1 MEPRPDDGDDVAEHA
16 RQHMRR
22 VAAMEPRPDDGDDV
36 ALRRRD
42 VRPGLAAMEPRP
54 DDGDDDAIVAE
65 AVADGMTPQW
75 SPALTTGTTPSA
87 PHRTRRQSCR
97 NGAPP

>member
-1 MEPRPDDGDDVAEHA
+1 
-16 RQHMRR
+16 
-22 VAAMEPRPDDGDDV
+22 
-36 ALRRRD
+36 
-42 VRPGLAAMEPRP
+42 MEPRP
-54 DDGDDDAIVAE
+54 DDGDDDGVKALASQVAALPQWSPALTTGTTSLQDTISAAFWSPQWSPALTTGTTWPSTRASTC
-65 AVADGMTPQW
+65 AVSPQW